1 MPENMARDCR
11 VLRPWAGIAEPL
23 VVVIGACAER
33 GGETRG
39 KKRKDQ
45 PSRSLALPTAE
56 AGPLAACKTDFPVE
70 KSGISRYVGQMH
82 VVGSLKLFHAKC
94 KKLVFQSESPGS

>member
-23 VVVIGACAER
+23 VVGRNGACAEG

-45 PSRSLALPTAE
+45 ASRSLALPTAE
-56 AGPLAACKTDFPVE
+56 AGLLAACKTVFTV
-70 KSGISRYVGQMH
+70 KRSGISRYTGQMC
-82 VVGSLKLFHAKC
+82 VIGSLKKIQC
-94 KKLVFQSESPGS
+94 KM